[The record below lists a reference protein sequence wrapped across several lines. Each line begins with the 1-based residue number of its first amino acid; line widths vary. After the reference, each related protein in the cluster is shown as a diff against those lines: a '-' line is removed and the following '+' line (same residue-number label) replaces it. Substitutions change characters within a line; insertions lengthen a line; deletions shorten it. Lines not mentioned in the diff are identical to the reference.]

1 MFLSKHATPAGKR
14 WALDGKLLP
23 ETFTLKSVLVLKA
36 SEIDAYLK
44 SLPVGE
50 ATDAPVIAPTETMQE
65 VWACGVTYLRSR
77 DARKEESSVKDVYQK
92 VYEAERPEIFF
103 KSNGW
108 RVVGSGAEIRIR
120 ADSAW
125 NVPEPEM
132 TLVVNAHGE
141 IVGYTAGND
150 VSSRDIEGEN
160 PLYLPQAKVYNG
172 SCALGSAIHLCEAG
186 RLHDLPV
193 RLDIRRA
200 IGEIKG
206 MAIDA
211 AHGNAKTDIVFSG
224 ETRTNQMKRKPEEL
238 VHYLYKEMS
247 YPQGCFV
254 MTGTGIV
261 PGSDF
266 TLKSGDVVNITVGEV
281 SLSNTV
287 A

>member
-1 MFLSKHATPAGKR
+1 MFLSKHNTAAGKR

-23 ETFTLKSVLVLKA
+23 ETFSLKSVLVLPVG
-36 SEIDAYLK
+36 EIEAYLK
-44 SLPVGE
+44 SLPLGE
-50 ATDAPVIAPTETMQE
+50 ATTAPVTAPTETMQE

-108 RVVGSGAEIRIR
+108 RVIGSGDNIRIR

-200 IGEIKG
+200 IGEVKG
-206 MAIDA
+206 VAADA
-211 AHGNAKTDIVFSG
+211 AVGSAKTDVVFSG
-224 ETRTNQMKRKPEEL
+224 ETRTSQMKRKPEEL
-238 VHYLYKEMS
+238 VTYLYKEMAF
-247 YPQGCFV
+247 PQGCFV

-266 TLKSGDVVNITVGEV
+266 TLKAGDVVDISVGDV